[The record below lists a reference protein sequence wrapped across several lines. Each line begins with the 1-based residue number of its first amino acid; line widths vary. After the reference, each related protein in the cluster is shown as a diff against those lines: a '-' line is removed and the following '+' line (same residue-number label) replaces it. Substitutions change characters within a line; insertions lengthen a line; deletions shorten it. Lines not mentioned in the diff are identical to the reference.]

1 MKPNFQRHLRILI
14 FLPFLVLGFG
24 WMYSYAIHSNLF
36 WIGVS
41 VLFLGLFLVYRIGKK
56 GTNLSI
62 LISFTVFAYLTGE
75 GITYL
80 ITPSIGVSGFNQACT
95 EFDPIRG
102 YRWLGSDIRN
112 FKTHQNEVVY
122 DNHFYPNN
130 QGWIM
135 EQEYTYKKKD
145 STKTRWMMLGDSFV
159 AGIMLETNLPNRAQQ
174 ILNDSLGEG
183 EVELYSF
190 GVDGGG
196 IMNWYNVFFKEII
209 PNYEFDGLI
218 IAPYADNLYRD
229 FMVMLLKENGFMG
242 RIDVVDWS
250 EGDSIHREDFKALK
264 PYDNI
269 YTDVEIDQLLLN
281 HSKEFDWPFKKNLL
295 RLMKSLKSP
304 SKSSEVIELNSME
317 ELNRKMGSKK
327 SKQLDEII
335 TWCKLQNKE
344 LVLASIP
351 SIFELKN
358 ELQGKQNH
366 HRKEMGIIAVE
377 YQIDYFDG
385 YSVYKELNE
394 EELNTHWLKFDA
406 HWNQKGSDRYAE
418 SFAKYL
424 MNYQKNES
432 VKPFE

>member
-1 MKPNFQRHLRILI
+1 MKPKFQRQLRILS
-14 FLPFLVLGFG
+14 FFPFLVLGFG

-41 VLFLGLFLVYRIGKK
+41 ILLAGLFLVFRIGKK

-62 LISFTVFAYLTGE
+62 LISFIVFGYLSGE

-80 ITPSIGVSGFNQACT
+80 ISPAKGVSGFNQECT

-102 YRWLGSDIRN
+102 YRWLGNDIRN

-135 EQEYTYKKKD
+135 KQEYSHKKKD
-145 STKTRWMMLGDSFV
+145 SAKTRWMLLGDSFV

-174 ILNDSLGEG
+174 ILNDSLGNG

-196 IMNWYNVFFKEII
+196 IMNWHNVFFKEII

-229 FMVMLLKENGFMG
+229 FMVMLIKENGFMG
-242 RIDVVDWS
+242 RIDAVDWS
-250 EGDSIHREDFKALK
+250 EGDSILREDFKALK

-281 HSKEFDWPFKKNLL
+281 HSKEFDWPLKKNLL
-295 RLMKSLKSP
+295 RLMKKIKSP
-304 SKSSEVIELNSME
+304 RKLNLVNEVSTIKD
-317 ELNRKMGSKK
+317 LNRKMGTQK

-351 SIFELKN
+351 SLVELKN
-358 ELQGKQNH
+358 DLQGKQNQ
-366 HRKEMGIIAVE
+366 HRKEMGIIAAE
-377 YQIDYFDG
+377 YQIDYLDG
-385 YSVYKELNE
+385 YTAYKDLNE
-394 EELNTHWLKFDA
+394 EEVNAHWLRFDA

-418 SFAKYL
+418 YFAKYL
-424 MNYQKNES
+424 MNHRKNES
-432 VKPFE
+432 VNEFK